1 MSDPAD
7 GPRRTVHGRR
17 RGRPLRKGRA
27 AALETTL
34 PVNEIALPAP
44 GGQLDL
50 GGLFGRQTPQTWLEI
65 GFGGGEHLAALA
77 ACHRDVSFIGCEP
90 FINGMASLL
99 VSIERERLDN
109 VRILMDDARLLL
121 AALPDQSLDR
131 VHILFPDPW
140 PKKRHNRR
148 RIVSPA
154 VLDQLA
160 RTMKPGAM
168 LRLATDHG
176 DYGAW
181 MLRHLLDRPEFRWTA
196 ARADDW
202 RIRPVEEPET
212 RYEAKALA
220 KGLKPIYLTFLRR

>member
-1 MSDPAD
+1 MSEQND

-17 RGRPLRKGRA
+17 RGRPLRKART

-34 PVNEIALPAP
+34 PVTEIVLPAA

-50 GGLFGRQTPQTWLEI
+50 ATLFGRQTEQTWLEI
-65 GFGGGEHLAALA
+65 GFGGGEHLATLA
-77 ACHRDVSFIGCEP
+77 ARHRDVSFMGCEP

-99 VSIERERLDN
+99 VAVEREALDN

-121 AALPDQSLDR
+121 AALPDRSLDR

-168 LRLATDHG
+168 LRLATDHE
-176 DYGAW
+176 DYGVW

-196 ARADDW
+196 TRADDW
-202 RIRPVEEPET
+202 RIRPAEEPET
-212 RYEAKALA
+212 RYEGKALA

>member
-1 MSDPAD
+1 MSEQND

-17 RGRPLRKGRA
+17 RGRPLRKART

-34 PVNEIALPAP
+34 PVTEIVLPAA

-50 GGLFGRQTPQTWLEI
+50 ATLFGRQTEQTWLEI
-65 GFGGGEHLAALA
+65 GFGGGEHLAMLA
-77 ACHRDVSFIGCEP
+77 ARHRDVSFMGCEP

-99 VSIERERLDN
+99 VAVEREALDN

-121 AALPDQSLDR
+121 AALPDRSLDR

-168 LRLATDHG
+168 LRLATDHE
-176 DYGAW
+176 DYGVW

-196 ARADDW
+196 TRADDW
-202 RIRPVEEPET
+202 RIRPAEEPET
-212 RYEAKALA
+212 RYEGKALA

>member
-1 MSDPAD
+1 MEDPTTI
-7 GPRRTVHGRR
+7 RRLYGRSK
-17 RGRPLRKGRA
+17 GRPLRAGQA
-27 AALETTL
+27 SLIEEL
-34 PVNEIALPAP
+34 LPALSVP
-44 GGQLDL
+44 AEGPLDSRS
-50 GGLFGRQTPQTWLEI
+50 LFGDDRPLHFEI

-77 ACHRDVSFIGCEP
+77 ARHRDVSFMGCEP

-99 VSIERERLDN
+99 VSIERDRLDN

-121 AALPDQSLDR
+121 AALPDRSLDR

-160 RTMKPGAM
+160 RAMKPGAM
-168 LRLATDHG
+168 LRLATDHE
-176 DYGAW
+176 DYGVW
-181 MLRHLLDRPEFRWTA
+181 MLRHLLDHAEFRWTA

-202 RIRPVEEPET
+202 RLRPAEEPET

>member
-1 MSDPAD
+1 MSEQND

-17 RGRPLRKGRA
+17 RGRPLRKART
-27 AALETTL
+27 AALEATL
-34 PVNEIALPAP
+34 PVTEIVLPAA

-50 GGLFGRQTPQTWLEI
+50 ATLFGRQTEQTWLEI
-65 GFGGGEHLAALA
+65 GFGGGEHLATLA
-77 ACHRDVSFIGCEP
+77 ARHRDVSFMGCEP

-99 VSIERERLDN
+99 VAVEREALDN

-121 AALPDQSLDR
+121 AALPDRSLDR

-168 LRLATDHG
+168 LRLATDHE
-176 DYGAW
+176 DYGVW
-181 MLRHLLDRPEFRWTA
+181 MLRHLLDRPEFGWTA
-196 ARADDW
+196 TRADDW
-202 RIRPVEEPET
+202 RIRPAEEPET
-212 RYEAKALA
+212 RYEGKALA

>member
-1 MSDPAD
+1 MSEEAD

-34 PVNEIALPAP
+34 PVHQIALPAA
-44 GGQLDL
+44 GGQIDL
-50 GGLFGRQTPQTWLEI
+50 SGLFGRRTAETWLEI
-65 GFGGGEHLAALA
+65 GFGGGEHLATLA
-77 ACHRDVSFIGCEP
+77 ARHRDISFMGCEP

-99 VSIERERLDN
+99 VAIEREQLDN

-121 AALPDQSLDR
+121 AALPDRSLDR

-168 LRLATDHG
+168 LRLATDHE
-176 DYGAW
+176 DYGVW
-181 MLRHLLDRPEFRWTA
+181 MLRHLLDRPEFHWTA
-196 ARADDW
+196 TRADDW
-202 RIRPVEEPET
+202 RIRPAEEPET

>member
-1 MSDPAD
+1 MSDEAD

-34 PVNEIALPAP
+34 PVHQIALPAA

-50 GGLFGRQTPQTWLEI
+50 QGLFGRRTAETWLEI
-65 GFGGGEHLAALA
+65 GFGGGEHLATLA
-77 ACHRDVSFIGCEP
+77 ARHRDISFMGCEP

-99 VSIERERLDN
+99 VAIERERLDN

-121 AALPDQSLDR
+121 AALPDRSLDR

-168 LRLATDHG
+168 LRLATDHE
-176 DYGAW
+176 DYGVW
-181 MLRHLLDRPEFRWTA
+181 MLRHLLDRPDFRWTA

-202 RIRPVEEPET
+202 RIRPAEEPET

-220 KGLKPIYLTFLRR
+220 KGLKPIYLTFRRR